1 MRAEGMAR
9 TAGGKH
15 GNPRGT
21 PGSIPWLLQR
31 VSGLFLAYALA
42 VHLWAVHVVSGGEL
56 TWAEIT
62 ARLQDGALWT
72 VYYLL
77 FIPAVIYHAGN
88 GIWGIVMDYSPRPT
102 VRRILLPALWV
113 GGLALLAYGYV
124 ALRALL

>member
-1 MRAEGMAR
+1 MAGKGG
-9 TAGGKH
+9 TAQLKH
-15 GNPRGT
+15 GNRSGT

-31 VSGLFLAYALA
+31 VSGLFLVYALA
-42 VHLWAVHVVSGGEL
+42 VHLWAVHVVSGGDL

-62 ARLQDGALWT
+62 TRLQDGPLWT

-77 FIPAVIYHAGN
+77 FIPAVLYHAGN
-88 GIWGIVMDYSPRPT
+88 GIWGIVLDYSPRPT
-102 VRRILLPALWV
+102 IRRILLPALWA